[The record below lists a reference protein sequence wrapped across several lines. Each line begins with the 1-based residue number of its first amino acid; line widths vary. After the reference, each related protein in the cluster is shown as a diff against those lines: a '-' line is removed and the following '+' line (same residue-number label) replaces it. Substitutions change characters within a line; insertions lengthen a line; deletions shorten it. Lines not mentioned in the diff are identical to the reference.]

1 MIEFSEHNRNA
12 QVLALHYARRL
23 GDDYVVAVMSS
34 QREIA
39 TSEEALR
46 VAACFWEMTDLAV
59 EDYDAERTV
68 VGIDDLQFWMYRLF
82 NHVYGYLTKAG
93 FLDEWKQASREQYQE
108 GSYQE

>member
-12 QVLALHYARRL
+12 QALALHYARSL

-34 QREIA
+34 QAEIA

-59 EDYDAERTV
+59 EDDNAERTV
-68 VGIDDLQFWMYRLF
+68 DGIDDLQFWMYKLF
-82 NHVYGYLTKAG
+82 NQVYGYLTKAG
-93 FLDEWKQASREQYQE
+93 FIDEWKQASREQYQE
-108 GSYQE
+108 GSYQ